1 MKILVT
7 GFDPF
12 GGESINPALEAVKKL
27 PDTISG
33 AQIIKQEIPTVFERS
48 IKVLEDAIKEHEPDV
63 VLSVGQAGGRYDIT
77 VEKVAINLQDARIPD
92 NDEAQPVDKKVF
104 EDGENAYFATIP
116 VKAIVENI
124 NKAGIPASVSYSAG
138 TYVCN
143 NIMYAGLYLINKK
156 YPHIRGGFIHVP
168 FITDQVVTKPNVASM
183 ALADITEALES
194 AVEAIIKNQKDIHA
208 IGGEIH

>member
-92 NDEAQPVDKKVF
+92 NDGAQPVDKKVF

-168 FITDQVVTKPNVASM
+168 FIPEQAIGKKNAPTMSVS
-183 ALADITEALES
+183 DITKALK
-194 AVEAIIKNQKDIHA
+194 EAIKTIVKYKEDIEVV
-208 IGGEIH
+208 GGATH

>member
-77 VEKVAINLQDARIPD
+77 VEKVPINLQDARIPD
-92 NDEAQPVDKKVF
+92 NDEAQPIDKKVF

-116 VKAIVENI
+116 VKAIVDNI

-168 FITDQVVTKPNVASM
+168 FIPEQAIGKKNAPTMSVS
-183 ALADITEALES
+183 DITKALK
-194 AVEAIIKNQKDIHA
+194 EAIKTIVKYKEDIEVV
-208 IGGEIH
+208 GGATH

>member
-92 NDEAQPVDKKVF
+92 NDGAQPVDKKVF

-168 FITDQVVTKPNVASM
+168 FIPEQAIGKRNAPTMSVS
-183 ALADITEALES
+183 DITKALK
-194 AVEAIIKNQKDIHA
+194 EAIKTIVKYKEDIEVV
-208 IGGEIH
+208 GGATH

>member
-168 FITDQVVTKPNVASM
+168 FIPEQAIGKKNAPTMSVSDINK
-183 ALADITEALES
+183 ALK
-194 AVEAIIKNQKDIHA
+194 EAIKTIVKYKEDIEVV
-208 IGGEIH
+208 GGATH